1 MCTYRRCSPPD
12 RYRAAC
18 GCFPSRPASLLLA
31 VCACPWLGSNFG
43 WGPLPAVEVAADAP
57 PRVLW
62 SRISSRARTMSRE
75 ASGRPPLAQYD
86 ASSPAPKRS
95 GTQRLHRRDATP
107 TRPALHNTLYTPGS
121 ASPGIMGRLKSYV
134 VHTLPFAQAIIG
146 SPSAKSVSFS
156 HPVVQEEVRLL
167 LCSPLVLPWLG

>member
-1 MCTYRRCSPPD
+1 
-12 RYRAAC
+12 
-18 GCFPSRPASLLLA
+18 
-31 VCACPWLGSNFG
+31 
-43 WGPLPAVEVAADAP
+43 
-57 PRVLW
+57 
-62 SRISSRARTMSRE
+62 MSRE